1 MKVEMNHEGDILID
15 GRRFVYD
22 KDKIKKMDKV
32 SHLDKRLYKEVPEN
46 AEKEYVETIVEALG
60 KQVTKEDLLRQ
71 LLKDVPIRNLKR
83 IAKRIK
89 ENKPIKRHYGCLGFK
104 FGDSYLQL
112 IE

>member
-1 MKVEMNHEGDILID
+1 MQVEMTPDGDIIVD
-15 GRRFVYD
+15 GKRFVYN

-32 SHLDKRLYKEVPEN
+32 PHLDKRLYKEVVEGE
-46 AEKEYVETIVEALG
+46 EKKYVDVIVTAIGE
-60 KQVTKEDLLRQ
+60 QVSKEELIRQ

-83 IAKRIK
+83 IATRIK
-89 ENKPIKRHYGCLGFK
+89 EKKPIKRHYGCLGFK